1 MPEFRFIASDTS
13 GGKLQPADKEARSH
27 AIKQGLQRGAQAR
40 SETVKT
46 NRQAR
51 DAASRSAD
59 LRGRFRLAGAQSG
72 AEALRKAGTRAYQQ
86 PDWTAWFKN
95 DRAKS
100 SNASMR
106 QMTPFKSVPRLKAH
120 VMDPF
125 NSLPIP
131 SSPTIDSLAKY
142 FVNGFSLNLTTV
154 DKQRP
159 WFPYA
164 MQSELVMRA
173 TLALAAGFWTASLP
187 SLDAKLQIEG
197 YRQKGE
203 AMQAISSR
211 LQTTA
216 SSRLASRDTPVLA
229 AVATLANVEAFQGEF
244 EAADIHLRGLYDMV
258 QESGGPDTIR
268 HDYILCRCINWV
280 DVQVASGLGRIPFFP
295 TFHTLDQ
302 VVLPAHILHQAVVP
316 PLSDLGIEEANGSA
330 TAACV
335 HTILTLLRQAICAQT
350 SDSVGADG
358 IRILMGTADS
368 CILNFLYGGAAGAA
382 DYRLSSSSSSSFAA
396 SSAAS
401 SSSATHAAEKR
412 VRALVLGAH
421 IFLYVALRDVPP
433 TSQLLTILCCRLRAL
448 LTELDEPPAA
458 GVGRGALSLWLA
470 FVGLVGSGGGHGG
483 GGGHGAAGSEN
494 AQWFAAMFQT
504 ALRDTTPGG
513 TLTEAGRRDLRATLR
528 SFLWEERH
536 CRVVLDTLERRHS
549 VSPPPVVENVGV
561 EVMGGG
567 DE

>member
-40 SETVKT
+40 SETDKT
-46 NRQAR
+46 SRQAQ
-51 DAASRSAD
+51 DATSRRAD

-100 SNASMR
+100 SNASR
-106 QMTPFKSVPRLKAH
+106 GQTTPFKSVPRLKAH

-187 SLDAKLQIEG
+187 SLDARLQIEG

-203 AMQAISSR
+203 AMRAISSR

-216 SSRLASRDTPVLA
+216 SSRVASRDTSVLA
-229 AVATLANVEAFQGEF
+229 AVATLANVE
-244 EAADIHLRGLYDMV
+244 
-258 QESGGPDTIR
+258 ESGGPDTIR

-382 DYRLSSSSSSSFAA
+382 DYRLSSSSAA
-396 SSAAS
+396 SYAAPSSSAA
-401 SSSATHAAEKR
+401 HAADKR

-470 FVGLVGSGGGHGG
+470 FVGLVGSGGGHGA
-483 GGGHGAAGSEN
+483 AAGSEN

-513 TLTEAGRRDLRATLR
+513 TLTEAGRRDLRTTLR

-536 CRVVLDTLERRHS
+536 CRAVLDTLERRHS
-549 VSPPPVVENVGV
+549 VSPPPDVEDVGV
-561 EVMGGG
+561 EIVGGG

>member
-40 SETVKT
+40 SETDKT
-46 NRQAR
+46 TRLAQ
-51 DAASRSAD
+51 DAASRRAN
-59 LRGRFRLAGAQSG
+59 LRGRFRLAGPQSG

-100 SNASMR
+100 SNASR
-106 QMTPFKSVPRLKAH
+106 GQMTPSKSVPRLKAH

-164 MQSELVMRA
+164 MQSEL
-173 TLALAAGFWTASLP
+173 
-187 SLDAKLQIEG
+187 IEG

-203 AMQAISSR
+203 AMRAISSR

-216 SSRLASRDTPVLA
+216 SSRVASRDTSVLA

-244 EAADIHLRGLYDMV
+244 AAADIHLRGLYDMV

-302 VVLPAHILHQAVVP
+302 VVLPAPILHQAVVP

-350 SDSVGADG
+350 SDSVAADG

-368 CILNFLYGGAAGAA
+368 CILSFLYGGGA
-382 DYRLSSSSSSSFAA
+382 DPQLSSSSAA
-396 SSAAS
+396 D
-401 SSSATHAAEKR
+401 KR
-412 VRALVLGAH
+412 
-421 IFLYVALRDVPP
+421 
-433 TSQLLTILCCRLRAL
+433 
-448 LTELDEPPAA
+448 
-458 GVGRGALSLWLA
+458 
-470 FVGLVGSGGGHGG
+470 
-483 GGGHGAAGSEN
+483 
-494 AQWFAAMFQT
+494 
-504 ALRDTTPGG
+504 
-513 TLTEAGRRDLRATLR
+513 
-528 SFLWEERH
+528 
-536 CRVVLDTLERRHS
+536 RRHS
-549 VSPPPVVENVGV
+549 VSPPPDVDDVGV
-561 EVMGGG
+561 QVVRGG

>member
-40 SETVKT
+40 SETDKT
-46 NRQAR
+46 TRLAQ
-51 DAASRSAD
+51 DAASRRAN
-59 LRGRFRLAGAQSG
+59 LRGRFRLAGPQSG

-100 SNASMR
+100 SNASR
-106 QMTPFKSVPRLKAH
+106 GQMTPSKSVPRLKAH

-187 SLDAKLQIEG
+187 SLDARLQIEG

-203 AMQAISSR
+203 AMRAISSR

-216 SSRLASRDTPVLA
+216 SSRVASRDTSVLA

-244 EAADIHLRGLYDMV
+244 AAADIHLRGLYDMV

-302 VVLPAHILHQAVVP
+302 VVLPAPILHQAVVP

-350 SDSVGADG
+350 SDSVAADG

-368 CILNFLYGGAAGAA
+368 CILSFLYGGGA
-382 DYRLSSSSSSSFAA
+382 DPQLSSSSAA
-396 SSAAS
+396 D
-401 SSSATHAAEKR
+401 KR

-448 LTELDEPPAA
+448 LTDLDEPPAA

-470 FVGLVGSGGGHGG
+470 FVGLVGSGGVDGG
-483 GGGHGAAGSEN
+483 DAAAGSEN

-513 TLTEAGRRDLRATLR
+513 TLTEAGRRDLRTTLR

-536 CRVVLDTLERRHS
+536 CRAVLDTLERRHS
-549 VSPPPVVENVGV
+549 VSPPPDVDDVGV
-561 EVMGGG
+561 QVVRGG

>member
-40 SETVKT
+40 SETDKT
-46 NRQAR
+46 NRQAQ
-51 DAASRSAD
+51 DATSRRAD

-100 SNASMR
+100 SNASR
-106 QMTPFKSVPRLKAH
+106 GQMTPFKSVPRLKAH

-142 FVNGFSLNLTTV
+142 CTLEPECLSWCPRCVRLMVYLPGPSVVNGFSLNLTTV

-187 SLDAKLQIEG
+187 SLDARLQIEG

-203 AMQAISSR
+203 AMRAISSR

-216 SSRLASRDTPVLA
+216 SSRVASRDTLVLA
-229 AVATLANVEAFQGEF
+229 AVATLANVE
-244 EAADIHLRGLYDMV
+244 
-258 QESGGPDTIR
+258 ESGGPDTIR

-382 DYRLSSSSSSSFAA
+382 DYRSAPSSWAPTSSSTSPC
-396 SSAAS
+396 
-401 SSSATHAAEKR
+401 
-412 VRALVLGAH
+412 
-421 IFLYVALRDVPP
+421 RDVPP

-470 FVGLVGSGGGHGG
+470 FVGLVGSGGGHGA
-483 GGGHGAAGSEN
+483 AAGSEN

-513 TLTEAGRRDLRATLR
+513 TLTEAGRRDLRTTLR

-536 CRVVLDTLERRHS
+536 CRAVLDTLERRHS
-549 VSPPPVVENVGV
+549 VSPPPDAEDVGV
-561 EVMGGG
+561 EVVGGG